1 MNKRVLLPCLLAAF
15 LAAVFAQPPLTPVNF
30 RQRAELAGSFRAG
43 ALYQVPLPA
52 EFMRASAAGL
62 ADVRLYGPDGRE
74 VPYVIIPHRLPPD
87 AVSTCALKLVEY
99 DQAGP
104 EARLTVEVP
113 EECPSVAEITME
125 VSDRDF
131 KKQVTV
137 EAGDDKKTWQPVA
150 EDVIYDFTSQVDL
163 RRTTLRFPATG
174 ARYLRLTLRD
184 APPEGEE
191 AGLTLSL
198 RSEGLDLS
206 FNRVRGKKLS
216 IQGFRAVAAPV
227 SGQQTLYDRQ
237 VFTGLTPERGE
248 RGSTVIVVSADLPAD
263 SMLFDIANPAYC
275 RTVAISGSNSG
286 RDDSYAWLKS
296 DRIHAFPGA
305 ERDETQNR
313 LELSAD
319 VTPFYRIVIEN
330 GDNPP
335 LDVRS
340 VTLEWVR
347 RDLYFVAPAA
357 GAGYALYTGQPKA
370 ARPFYDT
377 GEFVNARNWFTR
389 NAGAAALGP
398 VRANDRYEPGLA
410 EPDRARVE
418 RIGLIIVVITL
429 MVVLGWWI
437 VRLVRKGASG
447 APPA

>member
-1 MNKRVLLPCLLAAF
+1 MSKHVLLPCLLAAG
-15 LAAVFAQPPLTPVNF
+15 LAAALAQTPLTPANF
-30 RQRAELAGSFRAG
+30 RHRAELAGSFRAG
-43 ALYQVPLPA
+43 TLYQVPLPA
-52 EFMRASAAGL
+52 EFLRASAAGL
-62 ADVRLYGPDGRE
+62 ADVRLYGPDGSE
-74 VPYVIIPHRLPPD
+74 VPYAIIPHRLPPD
-87 AVSTCALKLVEY
+87 AVPACTLKLVEY

-104 EARLTVEVP
+104 EAKLTVEVP
-113 EECPSVAEITME
+113 DGCPNVAEITLD

-137 EAGDDKKTWQPVA
+137 EAGDDRKTWQPVA
-150 EDVIYDFTSQVDL
+150 EDMIYDFTTQVNL

-184 APPEGEE
+184 VPPG
-191 AGLTLSL
+191 GDNTNLTLSL

-206 FNRVRGKKLS
+206 FNRARGKKLS
-216 IQGFRAVAAPV
+216 IQGLRAVAAPD

-248 RGSTVIVVSADLPAD
+248 RGSTVIVLTAGLPAD
-263 SMLFDIANPAYC
+263 SMMFDIANPAYC
-275 RTVAISGSNSG
+275 RTVAVSGSDSG

-319 VTPFYRIVIEN
+319 VTPFYKIVIEN

-340 VTLEWVR
+340 VTLEWAR

-357 GAGYALYTGQPKA
+357 GAGYALYTGQPRA

-389 NAGAAALGP
+389 DASPAALGP

>member
-1 MNKRVLLPCLLAAF
+1 MSKRALLPCLLA
-15 LAAVFAQPPLTPVNF
+15 LCLGAAAAQPPLAPENF
-30 RQRAELAGSFRAG
+30 RHRAEVAG
-43 ALYQVPLPA
+43 AFQTGTLCQVPLPA
-52 EFMRASAAGL
+52 EFLRASAAGL

-87 AVSTCALKLVEY
+87 AVPSCALKLVAY
-99 DQAGP
+99 DQAG
-104 EARLTVEVP
+104 AVAQLTVQVP
-113 EECPSVAEITME
+113 DGCPSVAELTLD

-137 EAGDDKKTWQPVA
+137 EGGDDRKTWQPLA

-163 RRTTLRFPATG
+163 RRTTLQFPATA

-184 APPEGEE
+184 APPEDE
-191 AGLTLSL
+191 AASLTLSL

-206 FNRVRGKKLS
+206 YSRFRGKKLS
-216 IQGFRAVAAPV
+216 IQGLRAVAAPDA
-227 SGQQTLYDRQ
+227 GQRTVHDRQ
-237 VFTGLTPERGE
+237 IFTGLVPATGE
-248 RGSTVIVVSADLPAD
+248 RGTTVIVLTAGLPAD
-263 SMLFDIANPAYC
+263 FMLFDVSNPAYC
-275 RTVAISGSNSG
+275 RTVAVSGSGSG
-286 RDDSYAWLKS
+286 REDSYSWLKS

-313 LELSAD
+313 LELSAG
-319 VTPFYRIVIEN
+319 VTPFYKIVIEN

-347 RDLYFVAPAA
+347 RDLYFVAPSA
-357 GAGYALYTGQPKA
+357 GPGYALYTGQPKA
-370 ARPFYDT
+370 VRPSYDT
-377 GEFVNARNWFTR
+377 GEFVNAGNWFKR
-389 NAGAAALGP
+389 KASPAALGP
-398 VRANDRYEPGLA
+398 VRTNDRYEPVPT

>member
-1 MNKRVLLPCLLAAF
+1 MSKRILLPCLLAAG
-15 LAAVFAQPPLTPVNF
+15 LAAALAQPPLLPANF
-30 RQRAELAGSFRAG
+30 RHRAELAGALQAG

-52 EFMRASAAGL
+52 EFMRASAADL
-62 ADVRLYGPDGRE
+62 ADVRLYGPAGQE

-87 AVSTCALKLVEY
+87 AVPACTLKLVEY

-104 EARLTVEVP
+104 AATLTVEVP
-113 EECPSVAEITME
+113 DGCPNVAEITLE
-125 VSDRDF
+125 VADRDF
-131 KKQVTV
+131 KKQVSV

-150 EDVIYDFTSQVDL
+150 EDVIYDFSSQVDL
-163 RRTTLRFPATG
+163 RRTTLKFPATE

-184 APPEGEE
+184 VPPEGDNTN
-191 AGLTLSL
+191 LTLSL
-198 RSEGLDLS
+198 RSEGLDLTY
-206 FNRVRGKKLS
+206 NRLRGKKLS
-216 IQGFRAVAAPV
+216 IQGLRAVAAPD

-237 VFTGLTPERGE
+237 VFTGLAPVRGE
-248 RGSTVIVVSADLPAD
+248 SGSTVIVISAGLPAD
-263 SMLFDIANPAYC
+263 FMLFDVANPAYC
-275 RTVAISGSNSG
+275 RTVAVSGSDSG
-286 RDDSYAWLKS
+286 RDDSYFWLKS

-319 VTPFYRIVIEN
+319 VTPFYKIVIEN

-357 GAGYALYTGQPKA
+357 GAGYALYAGQPKA

-389 NAGAAALGP
+389 KASAAVLGP
-398 VRANDRYEPGLA
+398 VRANEKYEPGQA
-410 EPDRARVE
+410 EPDRARIE

-429 MVVLGWWI
+429 MVILGWWI

-447 APPA
+447 APPV